1 MLAEPLLQNPASTT
15 PDARR
20 AIIRN
25 CELALILD
33 PENPYTDNNLAWAL
47 ASAPND
53 PWFDPKRAVELAR
66 KAVALNP
73 PDGNLWNTLGVA
85 AFRLRDW
92 KTAAD
97 SFRKSN
103 NIIGGTGID
112 CFFLAMTRWHEGKR
126 DEARQWFDQAIAWIE
141 RTTSEDPELR
151 RFHAEAAS
159 LLGLDCPRP
168 SPGE

>member
-1 MLAEPLLQNPASTT
+1 T
-15 PDARR
+15 PDGRR
-20 AIIRN
+20 AIIQN
-25 CELALILD
+25 CPLALILD
-33 PENPYTDNNLAWAL
+33 PENPYFINNLAWAL
-47 ASAPND
+47 ASAPED

-92 KTAAD
+92 KTAAE
-97 SFRKSN
+97 SLQRSN
-103 NIIGGTGID
+103 RISSGTGID
-112 CFFLAMTRWHEGKR
+112 CFFLAMTRWHQGKR
-126 DEARQWFDQAIAWIE
+126 EEARQWFDQAIAWIE
-141 RTTSEDPELR
+141 RTKSEDPELR